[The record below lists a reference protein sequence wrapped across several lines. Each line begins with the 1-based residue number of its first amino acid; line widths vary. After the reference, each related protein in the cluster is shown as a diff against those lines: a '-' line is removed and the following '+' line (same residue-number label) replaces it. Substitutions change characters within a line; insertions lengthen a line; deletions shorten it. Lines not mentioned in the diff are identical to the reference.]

1 MAAFMAVAP
10 LPLQWAFMLA
20 ADTGQRQGDL
30 LRLPWSAY
38 DGKWVKLTQSKTLR
52 KVRVPVTAR
61 SRAVL
66 STIPRSGPII
76 PTNGRRRPWAPNAF
90 RKAWGA
96 TTNKAGVA
104 GLHFHDLRGTSVTRP
119 SEAGCTPQEI
129 ARFTGHS
136 LRDVAAILD
145 RYLART
151 DKLASTALAK
161 LERGQKVNA
170 DCKLAAN
177 RSRQSELSIGGHAR
191 NRTGVHGFVV
201 RCRQVLAFAP
211 QACGHCERVDFVLLP
226 P

>member
-1 MAAFMAVAP
+1 M
-10 LPLQWAFMLA
+10 PLQWALVLA

-38 DGKWVKLTQSKTLR
+38 DGKWITLTQSKTGR

-61 SRAVL
+61 LRAVL
-66 STIPRSGPII
+66 SSIPRVGPII
-76 PTNGRRRPWAPNAF
+76 LTNGRRRPWAPNAF

-96 TTNKAGVA
+96 AMPSRHRGPSFSRSQRHRRNSAIG
-104 GLHFHDLRGTSVTRP
+104 GRLH
-119 SEAGCTPQEI
+119 AQEI

-161 LERGQKVNA
+161 LER
-170 DCKLAAN
+170 
-177 RSRQSELSIGGHAR
+177 AR
-191 NRTGVHGFVV
+191 K
-201 RCRQVLAFAP
+201 
-211 QACGHCERVDFVLLP
+211 
-226 P
+226 